1 MARLNK
7 KQLERLKKKHKVN
20 FVWSFSK
27 VSKFKNCTYSYFLRY
42 IKNVDEKE
50 DGIYAILGGNF
61 HDILEK
67 FYEGELKKT
76 DIVDE
81 WELFKFN
88 VELAEL
94 KFNKS
99 DEDFNQKIA
108 DKYYSCLDHYA
119 KSFTPIDGNVAT
131 EKPVIIKVG
140 KFLFVGYIDAVHY
153 KNNESIYNL
162 KIENKKLIFT
172 PDLKIEKDGKYYITD
187 FKTSTIYTGKKILK
201 EGVQLLLYSYGLH
214 QAGIP
219 LEQIVARWDFM
230 KYLSVTFQQ
239 ANGKYKTM
247 NCARNVWVAKLM
259 NQIRR
264 DMKKQTDLS
273 DEDIEL
279 MLAESVDENNIDN
292 LPQEIQDLYKVTNC
306 YVEVPINQE
315 EIDMLIEELEADVVN
330 ILSKT
335 AEYEE
340 SGDESIWYKD
350 VKKEDSYFC
359 SNLCGYTTNE
369 CPCYA
374 EYLDNLDIK
383 KADKQDSLAGNESD
397 DDWMKELGLK

>member
-7 KQLERLKKKHKVN
+7 KQLEKLKKKHKVN
-20 FVWSFSK
+20 KIWSFSK
-27 VSKFKNCTYSYFLRY
+27 VSKFKNCSYSYFLRY
-42 IKNVDEKE
+42 IKGIAELE

-61 HDILEK
+61 HDILED
-67 FYEGELKKT
+67 FYDGKIKKE
-76 DIVDE
+76 DVVDD

-88 VELAEL
+88 VQMAEL

-99 DEDFNQKIA
+99 DEDFNEKIA
-108 DKYYSCLDHYA
+108 EKYYSCLDHYA
-119 KSFTPIDGNVAT
+119 KNFEPIDGKVAT
-131 EKPVIIKVG
+131 EKVVVIKVG

-153 KNNESIYNL
+153 EKDIDIYNL
-162 KIENKKLIFT
+162 KGKELLFT
-172 PDLKIEKDGKYYITD
+172 PDSSYKKDGKYYITD

-201 EGVQLLLYSYGLH
+201 EGVQLLLYSYGLN

-219 LEQIVARWDFM
+219 LENIVARWDFM

-247 NCARNVWVAKLM
+247 NCARNVWVAKMM

-264 DMKKQTDLS
+264 DMKKKTDLS

-279 MLAESVDENNIDN
+279 MLAESVDENSIDN
-292 LPQEIQDLYKVTNC
+292 LPKEIQDLYEITNC

-315 EIDMLIEELEADVVN
+315 EIDMLIKELEEL
-330 ILSKT
+330 ILDISQKT
-335 AEYEE
+335 AEYEK
-340 SGDESIWYKD
+340 SGDESIWYRK
-350 VKKEDSYFC
+350 VEKEDSYFC
-359 SNLCGYTTNE
+359 SNLCGYTANE

-374 EYLDNLDIK
+374 EFLDNLEMK
-383 KADKQDSLAGNESD
+383 KADKQDEFTSKDSD
-397 DDWMKELGLK
+397 TSWMEELGLK